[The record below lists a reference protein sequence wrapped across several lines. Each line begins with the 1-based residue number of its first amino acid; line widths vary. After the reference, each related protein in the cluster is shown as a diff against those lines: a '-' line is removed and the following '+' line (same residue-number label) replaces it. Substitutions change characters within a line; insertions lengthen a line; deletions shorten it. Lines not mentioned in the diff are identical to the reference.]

1 MALFLFALDKL
12 NATTSLA
19 SNRSVCDLSG
29 VFCIFL
35 FSIANCRR
43 ARPHTATVVQ
53 ELTKE
58 LERYRLPNKQVDNA
72 LSVMPEIH

>member
-1 MALFLFALDKL
+1 VASSVFFYFRLQIVAG
-12 NATTSLA
+12 LA
-19 SNRSVCDLSG
+19 
-29 VFCIFL
+29 F
-35 FSIANCRR
+35 
-43 ARPHTATVVQ
+43 TATVE